1 MLSIHSFDRFCF
13 GHPDAGEVSNGH
25 RDQYIYIYIHI
36 YIFNMEM
43 LVGPVFMVQNVS

>member
-25 RDQYIYIYIHI
+25 RDLYI